1 MAKIAIALGG
11 NALGDDP
18 KSEKE
23 AVLLPAK
30 EITNLISQG
39 HDVIVGH
46 GNGPQVGVIFNA
58 FNKANVVDP
67 TIPSMPFAESVAM
80 SEGYIGYHI
89 EVALANELKKANINR
104 NVICVLTQTLV
115 DKNDPAFQNPSKP
128 VGLTYKTLDE
138 AKKMS
143 SPDSTF
149 VEIPNKGFRKVVPS
163 PKPINFL
170 SIETIKHLFDKKEVV
185 IVGGGGGIPT
195 IIDDNGNYEG
205 VDGVID
211 KDFVMSKIADLVD
224 ADILIILTN
233 VDSVFVNYNKP
244 NQKSLG
250 ETSVVELEQY
260 INEKQFSAGSM
271 LPKVQAAINFVK
283 SGKNRKAIIAKLD
296 NLSAVIAGKSGTI
309 VVNK

>member
-11 NALGDDP
+11 NALGNDP

-30 EITNLISQG
+30 EITNLIAKG
-39 HDVIVGH
+39 HDVIIGH

-58 FNKANVVDP
+58 FNKANAVDQ
-67 TIPSMPFAESVAM
+67 TIPFMPFAESVAM

-89 EVALANELKKANINR
+89 EVALANELKKANIDKD
-104 NVICVLTQTLV
+104 VICVLTQTLV
-115 DKNDPAFQNPSKP
+115 DKNDPAFHNPSKP
-128 VGLTYKTLDE
+128 IGLTYKTLEE

-143 SPDSTF
+143 SPDSVF
-149 VEIPNKGFRKVVPS
+149 VEVASKGYRKVVPS

-195 IIDDNGNYEG
+195 IIDDNGNYQG

-233 VDSVFVNYNKP
+233 VDSVFVNFNKP

-250 ETSVVELEQY
+250 VTTVAELEQY
-260 INEKQFSAGSM
+260 IAEKQFSAGSM

-296 NLSAVIAGKSGTI
+296 NLSEVIAEKSGTI